1 MKFEIDGLDDF
12 ISSLDRAANGGLA
25 KEFKAW
31 LEAMGMEF
39 LDVVQDEIIRTQTVD
54 TRRLLNSFQKGDS
67 DNFWSASS
75 GGLTLDI
82 GTNVEYATF
91 VNDGHF
97 TISPSSGKDSRW
109 VPGRWSGSRFIYEPN
124 AKTGMLLKFQWV
136 DGTNYWDVALAMFEK
151 MFDKGLDRLFQE
163 WIDAEF

>member
-12 ISSLDRAANGGLA
+12 IGALDRAANGGLA
-25 KEFKAW
+25 AEFKKW

-39 LDVVQDEIIRTQTVD
+39 LDVVQDEIIRTGTVD
-54 TRRLLNSFQKGDS
+54 TRRLLNSFQKGDK
-67 DNFWSASS
+67 DNFWTATDQ
-75 GGLTLDI
+75 GLTLDI
-82 GTNVEYATF
+82 GTNVEYASY

-97 TISPSSGKDSRW
+97 TIDPSKGLDRRW
-109 VPGRWSGSRFIYEPN
+109 VPGYWSGSRFKHDRN
-124 AKTGMLLKFQWV
+124 SNTGMLLKFQWV

-163 WIDAEF
+163 WIEAEF